1 MIQFHINNAITWPSH
16 KIMSTEI
23 DKIMADI
30 IYFWFIHHTR
40 KKVNVNTLHYGILHT
55 EKFATTV

>member
-1 MIQFHINNAITWPSH
+1 
-16 KIMSTEI
+16 MSTEI

-30 IYFWFIHHTR
+30 IYIRHTR